1 MIYLDYSATTPV
13 DERVIESYSKACRD
27 YIGNPNS
34 LHKLGIKK
42 KKVVDASTNQIAD
55 ILKVKSGDIIYTS
68 GASESNNTVIKGIA
82 FKYKN
87 RGNKIISTELE
98 HSSVIAPLN
107 YLSNL
112 GYDVEF
118 VKLDE
123 NGRVDL
129 DDLERLMD
137 DKTILVSIASI
148 SSELGIKQPIKEI
161 SNIVRKYPKCFF
173 HSDMTQSLGKELV
186 DLSLVDLAS
195 FSGQK
200 FYGMKG
206 IGLLYKKESIV
217 IDPLIH
223 GGKSTTIYRSGTP
236 ALPLIV
242 SISKA
247 LRLIYEDF
255 ENKQK
260 SIKEVHDYLI
270 DKLNKLD
277 VDINSNSY
285 SINQIVNF
293 SLKNIKGEVMLHAL
307 EQDDIYVSTQTAC
320 ATGDYSF
327 SIYALTNDKNR
338 ARNSIRVSISHL
350 TTKDEIDKF
359 IDSLSK
365 NIDSLGELN
374 K

>member
-34 LHKLGIKK
+34 LHKLGLEA

-161 SNIVRKYPKCFF
+161 SNIVKKYPKCFF